1 MMMRRRFMALAA
13 GLVAI
18 CELQVSAQDKAAAPP
33 GKPPALSAPARTS
46 IEGMRVPIKV
56 TVLLSR
62 YQGDKRVSSMPYM
75 LGVMAS
81 APAYGPSRKTTM
93 NMGVEVPVMTTVFGG
108 DGKTGPSTSYNY
120 RSVGT
125 NIDCNATFD
134 ESVPGLFQ
142 LTLVVSES
150 SLGLDNN
157 LKRPGGIAADVPSF
171 RNFNSQF
178 AALLRDGQTMQ
189 YTSATDPVTG
199 EIMKI
204 DVTLNVMK

>member
-1 MMMRRRFMALAA
+1 MRRPFIALAA

-18 CELQVSAQDKAAAPP
+18 CAMQVSAQDKAAAAA
-33 GKPPALSAPARTS
+33 GKQPSPTAPARTS

-81 APAYGPSRKTTM
+81 ATAYGPSQKTTM
-93 NMGVEVPVMTTVFGG
+93 RMGVDVPVMTTMFGG
-108 DGKTGPSTSYNY
+108 DGKTAPSSSYNY
-120 RSVGT
+120 RGVGT

-142 LTLVVSES
+142 LALIVSES
-150 SLGLDNN
+150 SLGLDNASA
-157 LKRPGGIAADVPSF
+157 KRPGGVAADVPSF
-171 RNFNSQF
+171 RSFNSQF
-178 AALLRDGQTMQ
+178 SALLRDGQTTQ

-199 EIMKI
+199 EVMKI
-204 DVTLNVMK
+204 DITLNVMK